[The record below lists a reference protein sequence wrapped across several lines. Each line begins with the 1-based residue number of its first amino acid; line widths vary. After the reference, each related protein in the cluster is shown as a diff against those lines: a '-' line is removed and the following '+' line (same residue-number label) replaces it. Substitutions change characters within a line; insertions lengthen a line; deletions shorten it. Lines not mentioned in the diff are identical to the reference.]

1 MNSKFY
7 YQLNKSIISLNIF
20 FFQITY
26 TFLLGQFLYFNQIT
40 LMKPKLKLD
49 LTIPNKFWLHQT
61 KIYQGLHDAVF
72 DSLILRRK
80 NSSPVAFPCFNI
92 VTRLKA
98 AMFPLFVFYNIVYM
112 ALSLPEILLIYRL
125 QETNQNSRSS
135 A

>member
-1 MNSKFY
+1 ME
-7 YQLNKSIISLNIF
+7 
-20 FFQITY
+20 
-26 TFLLGQFLYFNQIT
+26 
-40 LMKPKLKLD
+40 PKLKLD
-49 LTIPNKFWLHQT
+49 RTIPNKVWLHP
-61 KIYQGLHDAVF
+61 YQGLHDAVS

-125 QETNQNSRSS
+125 
-135 A
+135 

>member
-20 FFQITY
+20 FFQITC
-26 TFLLGQFLYFNQIT
+26 TFLLRQFLYFNQIT
-40 LMKPKLKLD
+40 LMEPKLKLD
-49 LTIPNKFWLHQT
+49 RTIPNKVWLHP
-61 KIYQGLHDAVF
+61 YQGLHDAVS

-80 NSSPVAFPCFNI
+80 NSSPVAFPCLNI
-92 VTRLKA
+92 VNRLKV

>member
-49 LTIPNKFWLHQT
+49 GTIPNKVWLHP
-61 KIYQGLHDAVF
+61 YQGLHDAVF

-80 NSSPVAFPCFNI
+80 NSSPVAFPCLNI

-112 ALSLPEILLIYRL
+112 ALSLPEIVLIYRL